1 MNGFDDRIVLPR
13 AEGHRNVLLFSGLD
27 GAEYMYE
34 NIFGTI
40 HKRCGNT
47 DDLESGLR
55 CLAAGERKFSFDKDV
70 IGQRLSS
77 LDTLV
82 LNATEGCNLRCR
94 YCIYSGSYAD
104 ERAHSDNDMSVETA
118 NKSVSAFLNGSK
130 QEPYIMFYGGEPMR
144 NMNLVESVVEL
155 TKSHPKNPKYGMTTN
170 LTLAEKYLNYLM
182 SNDFMLTVSLDG
194 PRHLHDRWRV
204 TKGGSPTFDKV
215 YDNLQRIY
223 DQNRDYFLS
232 KVALSVT
239 MPETGKIREVKDFFE
254 RDSLLSGLPLRI
266 QAIEPN
272 DGIVKSNRSGEQEF
286 WRMARDY
293 GDKVAH
299 GRMPTNFEKAMFDD
313 QLNRI
318 YSRKVGQIDGA
329 MHPPGMCVPG
339 ARKVF
344 VGTDGGLHMCE
355 KLGTRVLIGSVET
368 GIEEKKVADALSD
381 YCKIKD
387 EVCQDCWA
395 YRECGS
401 CAASAKSSDG
411 ISAYGQKANC
421 GRLKQPI
428 LTGLAIYSYVL
439 SKGGK
444 GMMELYFKEWR

>member
-13 AEGHRNVLLFSGLD
+13 TEEHRNFLLFSGLD

-40 HKRCGNT
+40 HKKCENT
-47 DDLESGLR
+47 DNLEYGLR
-55 CLAAGERKFSFDKDV
+55 GLMAGERKFSFGREV
-70 IGQRLSS
+70 IGKRLSS

-82 LNATEGCNLRCR
+82 LNTTEGCNLRCR
-94 YCIYSGSYAD
+94 YCIYSGSYEN
-104 ERAHSDNDMSVETA
+104 ERAHSDNEMPIETA
-118 NKSVSAFLNGSK
+118 KKAASVFLKGSK
-130 QEPYIMFYGGEPMR
+130 QEPYIMFYGGEPMK
-144 NMNLVESVVEL
+144 NMHLVEYVVEL

-254 RDSLLSGLPLRI
+254 GDSLLSGLPLRI

-272 DGIVKSNRSGEQEF
+272 ERIIGNSRSGEQEF
-286 WRMARDY
+286 WEMARDY

-299 GRMPTNFEKAMFDD
+299 GRMPTNFEKAMFDG
-313 QLNRI
+313 QLNKI
-318 YSRKVGQIDGA
+318 YSRKVGRIEDA

-339 ARKVF
+339 VRKVF
-344 VGTDGGLHMCE
+344 VDTDGGFHMCE
-355 KLGTRVLIGSVET
+355 KLGTRVPIGSVET
-368 GIEEKKVADALSD
+368 GIEEKKVADALPD

-395 YRECGS
+395 YRECSS

-411 ISAYGQKANC
+411 ISACGQKANC

-439 SKGGK
+439 GRRGK
-444 GMMELYFKEWR
+444 DMMDSYFKEWR